1 MKVEIVVALSLD
13 GKISCAKD
21 ESSLVWT
28 SKEDTAFFVSKTKEV
43 GVVIMGSAT
52 FATIGRPLKDRLL
65 VIMTRDASGKESLP
79 GQVEWTEKSPK
90 EILEDLKN
98 RGYEKVVIGGGAQI
112 YSVFLEA
119 GLVTDVFATIEPII
133 FGDGVPFASGKLNQ
147 RLKFV
152 ESTMLNESAVLM
164 HYMLG

>member
-28 SKEDTAFFVSKTKEV
+28 SKEDTAYFVSKTKEAR
-43 GVVIMGSAT
+43 VVIMGSAT
-52 FATIGRPLKDRLL
+52 FATINRPLKDRLL
-65 VIMTRDASGKESLP
+65 VIMTRDVLGKESLP

-112 YSVFLEA
+112 YSAFLEA
-119 GLVTDVFATIEPII
+119 GLVTDVFATIEPIV
-133 FGDGVPFASGKLNQ
+133 FGDGVPFVSGKFNQ

-152 ESTMLNESAVLM
+152 ESKMLNESAVLM
-164 HYMLG
+164 HYRIL